1 MASRGGE
8 LVEERASARIPV
20 STGDWTTTCGEDDA
34 ARVCRFLNDLWAT
47 AHRHSSARDSDLLD
61 HMHELC
67 LVAACSDATTASSQ
81 HRHSVVALPDLRAS
95 QTRGSELA
103 LAGRITWRR
112 ERE

>member
-8 LVEERASARIPV
+8 LVEERASVRIPV

-47 AHRHSSARDSDLLD
+47 AHRYSSARDSDLLD
-61 HMHELC
+61 HMHELR
-67 LVAACSDATTASSQ
+67 LVAACSDATTASAQ
-81 HRHSVVALPDLRAS
+81 HSVVALPDLRAS
-95 QTRGSELA
+95 PTRGSE